1 MALSRPAR
9 PESPRERLET
19 VVEGA
24 MASLCFVEVSQLGL
38 AKLLYFSIRVTLGFM
53 VDNGRG
59 KSKFTG

>member
-38 AKLLYFSIRVTLGFM
+38 AKLLYFSRVTLGFM
-53 VDNGRG
+53 VGNGRG